1 MFYENQYLQ
10 LTSEMNSTSINWKLF
25 AISWKLS
32 RIMGVVVVVFPR
44 ELVVVLFDAVVVN
57 NVELFDIVVN
67 VGWVEELK
75 VEVVGTVEL
84 FDIGV
89 GVGWTDGL
97 KVVVVR
103 RVELFDVV
111 VIVVGWVEGLKV
123 EVVDW
128 VELFVLKL
136 LQRWQT
142 FSCFLK
148 QLKCILGIYITLP

>member
-32 RIMGVVVVVFPR
+32 RIMVVVVVVFPR
-44 ELVVVLFDAVVVN
+44 ILVVLLFDAVVVN
-57 NVELFDIVVN
+57 NVELFDTVVN

-89 GVGWTDGL
+89 GVGWTEGL
-97 KVVVVR
+97 KVAVVG

-111 VIVVGWVEGLKV
+111 VVVVVGWLEELKV
-123 EVVDW
+123 VDVGR
-128 VELFVLKL
+128 VELFDVRV
-136 LQRWQT
+136 LQRRQT
-142 FSCFLK
+142 FFAFETIK
-148 QLKCILGIYITLP
+148 MHFRYF

>member
-1 MFYENQYLQ
+1 
-10 LTSEMNSTSINWKLF
+10 
-25 AISWKLS
+25 
-32 RIMGVVVVVFPR
+32 MGVVVVEFPR
-44 ELVVVLFDAVVVN
+44 ALVVLLFDAVVVN

-75 VEVVGTVEL
+75 FEVVGTVEL

-111 VIVVGWVEGLKV
+111 VVVIVVGWVEGLKV

-128 VELFVLKL
+128 VELFVVKL